1 MLKFFKTLS
10 VQRSGWLLLMI
21 SALVL
26 EGIALY
32 FQYGMELQPCVMCVY
47 ERVALFGLAFA
58 GLFGLIAPRFL
69 IVRLLALLIGFVSVV
84 KGLSLSLKH
93 VDYQLHPAPWNQC
106 SYLPEFPQ
114 TLPLDKWFPVL
125 FQPTGSCED
134 VAWSFLGFSMAQWI
148 VVMFAIYLL
157 VLLLVLIS
165 QFKRLDTRGRRRL
178 FK

>member
-10 VQRSGWLLLMI
+10 VQRSGWLLLII

-69 IVRLLALLIGFVSVV
+69 IVRLLALLIGFVRVV
-84 KGLSLSLKH
+84 KGLFLS
-93 VDYQLHPAPWNQC
+93 N
-106 SYLPEFPQ
+106 
-114 TLPLDKWFPVL
+114 
-125 FQPTGSCED
+125 
-134 VAWSFLGFSMAQWI
+134 M
-148 VVMFAIYLL
+148 
-157 VLLLVLIS
+157 
-165 QFKRLDTRGRRRL
+165 
-178 FK
+178 